1 MASKREQPAKPIPA
15 SKKKTP
21 EKSDDRDGAAMEL
34 AEFVTEYRRKVQ
46 RHLWNREDKMTVADL
61 VRLADLERETQK
73 QSQSNRPKE
82 LRVVWIDKK
91 ITT

>member
-1 MASKREQPAKPIPA
+1 MASKREQPGKADPA
-15 SKKKTP
+15 DKKKITK
-21 EKSDDRDGAAMEL
+21 ESDDRDGGAMEL

-46 RHLWNREDKMTVADL
+46 KHLWNREDKITVADL

-91 ITT
+91 STT